1 MCVSGT
7 CSNDDDEEE
16 EEEEEEVW
24 TDESM
29 IQLENHHTLLHSLL
43 YIQLYT

>member
-7 CSNDDDEEE
+7 CSNDDDDE